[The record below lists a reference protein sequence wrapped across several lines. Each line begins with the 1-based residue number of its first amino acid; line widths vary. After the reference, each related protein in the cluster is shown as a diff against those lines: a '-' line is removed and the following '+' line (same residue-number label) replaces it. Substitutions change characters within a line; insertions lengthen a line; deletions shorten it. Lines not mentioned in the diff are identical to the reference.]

1 MALVSIHSS
10 GICSIYGRHLF
21 TRILF
26 WRRLGRHG
34 CATGT
39 RYMNFEMHVRPDVQ
53 VYECRPKLFWRVAL
67 STLSFPAPSMTP
79 ALFSHICIGW
89 CTQHNTRQPSHQ
101 RQQFHLEFLAAAFFS
116 SEGQWNIAPRLEI
129 QTITTVHPIAHFHP
143 PLWQIYAN
151 AIGSIESNQHK
162 SN

>member
-39 RYMNFEMHVRPDVQ
+39 RYMIFEMHVRPDVQ
-53 VYECRPKLFWRVAL
+53 VYECRPKLFCRVAL

-89 CTQHNTRQPSHQ
+89 CTQHTSALASATAIPLGILGRGFFFFGRAMEYRATPRNSNYNHRPSH
-101 RQQFHLEFLAAAFFS
+101 RPLPSAFMT
-116 SEGQWNIAPRLEI
+116 NIRKCDWI
-129 QTITTVHPIAHFHP
+129 NRT
-143 PLWQIYAN
+143 
-151 AIGSIESNQHK
+151 EST
-162 SN
+162 